1 MLKYSC
7 TILLGQQLRV
17 YTDHIKLTSKILNT
31 DRVFL
36 WRLII
41 EEYGR
46 KIKYIPM
53 AKNIV
58 EDDIST
64 FLSNGKPK
72 STPKS
77 NYVAETLLD
86 MYGV

>member
-1 MLKYSC
+1 MFHWRF
-7 TILLGQQLRV
+7 IL
-17 YTDHIKLTSKILNT
+17 
-31 DRVFL
+31 
-36 WRLII
+36 

-58 EDDIST
+58 EDAIST
-64 FLSNGKPK
+64 FLSNGKTK